1 MFRSLTGFGHFISV
15 ERGFMLF
22 MISLGATFLIEKNL
36 SWFQAIYLGFIVF
49 CGWCGVDAM
58 NNIYDVDL
66 DAQSDPV
73 RAEYT
78 KDIGRIGVC
87 VSILFCAL
95 SISLGIITWIP
106 LVPVLTLIGILVG
119 VLYSVPPFRLRQTIC
134 KPLVNLSVGAVPVLM
149 VAALSSVFSAS
160 VISLVFLIGAT
171 TAVNSLWEDLAD
183 YASDSNS
190 RARTMPIVLGF
201 ERGLYLTIVMG
212 YCLIPFMV
220 LVGILFRLNTLYYLV
235 FSALVAYMSL
245 RLIQKRSVLFG
256 KSRNNKES
264 MHKLG
269 ETLAKDFVIIAIIQ
283 TTNLML
289 SSYLAL

>member
-1 MFRSLTGFGHFISV
+1 MFRSVTEFGQFISV

>member
-1 MFRSLTGFGHFISV
+1 MFRSLTGFGQFISV

-66 DAQSDPV
+66 DAESDPV

-160 VISLVFLIGAT
+160 VISLVFLIGVT

-289 SSYLAL
+289 SGYLAL